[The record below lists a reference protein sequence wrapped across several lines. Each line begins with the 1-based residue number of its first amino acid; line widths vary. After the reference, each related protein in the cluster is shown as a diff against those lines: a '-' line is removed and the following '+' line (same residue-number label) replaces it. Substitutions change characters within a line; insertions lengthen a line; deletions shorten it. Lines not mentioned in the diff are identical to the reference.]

1 MSNDVASSNA
11 PEDVTV
17 RFENAVREWM
27 PRLLMVARGIVG
39 RRHAPEDIVQQALA
53 GLYEHRDRYDWSDPI
68 IPLLRRAVVNEAL
81 RSMRRKPMSAIDD
94 VAEPG
99 HDDRPDRNLAQQETV
114 EQVRRALDRL
124 PEHFR
129 TALVLC
135 EFENLS
141 YEEIA
146 QTMGIT
152 IQQTKTWLFRA
163 RRQME
168 QILQGYVQAGRPV
181 R

>member
-1 MSNDVASSNA
+1 MFNDGLASAS
-11 PEDVTV
+11 EVTA
-17 RFENAVREWM
+17 RFERAVREWM

-53 GLYEHRDRYDWSDPI
+53 GLYEHRDRYDWSEPI
-68 IPLLRRAVVNEAL
+68 VPLLRKAVVNEAL
-81 RSMRRKPMSAIDD
+81 RSLRRMPMAVIDE
-94 VAEPG
+94 VAESG
-99 HDDRPDRNLAQQETV
+99 RDDAPERNLMRDETV
-114 EQVRRALDRL
+114 QQVRRAMDRL

-141 YEEIA
+141 YDEIA

-168 QILQGYVQAGRPV
+168 QMLQGYVEAGRPV